1 MDSKFIISLAVGLA
15 LQAAAAVWWL
25 ATLSATVQHNDF
37 QIQMIAKDVSKN
49 SSFVELWPA
58 GKWGSGSLPSDVRQ
72 DLKIGQLEMMVQKLN
87 DKIYNGDFMGRN

>member
-1 MDSKFIISLAVGLA
+1 MDSKFIITVAVGLA

-37 QIQMIAKDVSKN
+37 QIQMIAKDVNKN
-49 SSFVELWPA
+49 SDFVELWPA

-87 DKIYNGDFMGRN
+87 DKIYNGDFIGRN

>member
-1 MDSKFIISLAVGLA
+1 MDSKFIITLAVGLA

-37 QIQMIAKDVSKN
+37 QIQMIAKDVNKN
-49 SSFVELWPA
+49 SDFVELWPA
-58 GKWGSGSLPSDVRQ
+58 GKWGSGALPSDVRQ

-87 DKIYNGDFMGRN
+87 DKIYNGDFIGRN